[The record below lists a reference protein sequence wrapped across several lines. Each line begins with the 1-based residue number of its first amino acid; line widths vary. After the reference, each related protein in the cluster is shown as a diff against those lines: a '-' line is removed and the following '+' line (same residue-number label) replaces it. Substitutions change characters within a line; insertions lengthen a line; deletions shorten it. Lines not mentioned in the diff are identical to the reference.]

1 MKSRSQVRDLQ
12 PPVFPGIC
20 RDECAIPARLRSSNC
35 RNTSRKAKRRRFENW
50 ELFARGVGIP
60 YEEQE
65 VRWRGVHVRATCE
78 YIWDFAG
85 CNKSLRRVT
94 RLYRRS
100 FAAGVP
106 TSDRQNVKTKRS

>member
-1 MKSRSQVRDLQ
+1 MKFQSQLRELQ
-12 PPVFPGIC
+12 PLDFSGIC

-35 RNTSRKAKRRRFENW
+35 SRPQRKAKRRRFENW

-78 YIWDFAG
+78 YI
-85 CNKSLRRVT
+85 
-94 RLYRRS
+94 
-100 FAAGVP
+100 
-106 TSDRQNVKTKRS
+106 